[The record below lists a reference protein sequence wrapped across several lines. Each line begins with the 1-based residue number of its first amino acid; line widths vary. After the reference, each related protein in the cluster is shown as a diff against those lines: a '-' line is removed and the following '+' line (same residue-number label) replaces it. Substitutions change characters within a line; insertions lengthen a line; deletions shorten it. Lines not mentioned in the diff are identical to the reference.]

1 MAQETNLISKDRSAS
16 LRNRSTPPKFIQGRA
31 RRSTRSNSYSDMKE
45 LVKIAYKNGIAAL
58 EWKEA
63 DLVLIAERDEDGNV
77 VVKKSKHT

>member
-1 MAQETNLISKDRSAS
+1 
-16 LRNRSTPPKFIQGRA
+16 
-31 RRSTRSNSYSDMKE
+31 MKE

-63 DLVLIAERDEDGNV
+63 GLVLIAERDEDGNV